1 MTDRTP
7 SVFAAWFFILL
18 NALIWLT
25 LGVLIVFDVHPAL
38 PDEPLVKGIMA
49 FLSLA
54 IAGLL
59 LGLSV
64 FLGQRRQIAY
74 FLTLGLLIITS
85 ILIIFD
91 DFGVVDL
98 VVLFI
103 NLISI
108 ALLIKDRDW
117 YLQPRPGAIGSR

>member
-7 SVFAAWFFILL
+7 SVFTAWFFILL
-18 NALIWLT
+18 NAFIWLT

-59 LGLSV
+59 FGLSL

-74 FLTLGLLIITS
+74 FLTSGLWMITS
-85 ILIIFD
+85 MLRIFP
-91 DFGVVDL
+91 FP
-98 VVLFI
+98 
-103 NLISI
+103 NL
-108 ALLIKDRDW
+108 
-117 YLQPRPGAIGSR
+117 Y

>member
-1 MTDRTP
+1 
-7 SVFAAWFFILL
+7 
-18 NALIWLT
+18 
-25 LGVLIVFDVHPAL
+25 
-38 PDEPLVKGIMA
+38 MA

-59 LGLSV
+59 LGLSF

-74 FLTLGLLIITS
+74 FLSLGLLIITS

-98 VVLFI
+98 VVLVI
-103 NLISI
+103 NLVPI

-117 YLQPRPGAIGSR
+117 YLQPRPGVIGSR